1 MPYARDNH
9 QENVMELQNYLRTI
23 SRFRNNIPLI
33 IPDGIFGP
41 ETTDAVK
48 GFQAAYGLPQTGVV
62 DEATWDAIYREY
74 LQVAAETA
82 QPVCVQ
88 AYPSPDFMVG
98 PGASGEKVYFLQ
110 LMLISLGNHFHNIP
124 PVTLSGRYEDDT
136 EAAVKKV
143 QEKSGLPETGAVD
156 NFTWNSIA
164 RAYNIFSKPI
174 YPIVAK

>member
-1 MPYARDNH
+1 MPFARDNH

-23 SRFRNNIPLI
+23 SRFRNNIPLV
-33 IPDGIFGP
+33 IPDGVFGP
-41 ETTDAVK
+41 ETTASVK
-48 GFQAAYGLPQTGVV
+48 AFQAAYGLPQTGVV

-88 AYPSPDFMVG
+88 AYPSPDFKVG